1 MGWAIQSTIWYA
13 GMKALSNI
21 IMEILVMGVFS
32 GTALSQGLVLSGTA
46 LSHAKL
52 FLAISQ
58 CQRTFSIFIYLF
70 NVYWKTYFLA
80 NLTENESKSTR
91 LKKGIELLSVHSS
104 FRDWVVL

>member
-1 MGWAIQSTIWYA
+1 M
-13 GMKALSNI
+13 
-21 IMEILVMGVFS
+21 
-32 GTALSQGLVLSGTA
+32 LSGTA

-104 FRDWVVL
+104 FRETGWFFNLYTAQASEALNGHCVLL